1 MKEGLGDVFRDEE
14 DKETFEVE
22 FTDISDFA
30 PFMSAMVEWKLVT
43 IIGKN
48 DRIEPTKIVLNT
60 DRVTMRG
67 TLEAKDWA
75 DLLVDNW
82 Q

>member
-1 MKEGLGDVFRDEE
+1 MKEGLGDLFRDEE

-22 FTDISDFA
+22 FTEISDFA

-43 IIGKN
+43 IIDKK
-48 DRIEPTKIVLNT
+48 DWIEPKKIVLNT